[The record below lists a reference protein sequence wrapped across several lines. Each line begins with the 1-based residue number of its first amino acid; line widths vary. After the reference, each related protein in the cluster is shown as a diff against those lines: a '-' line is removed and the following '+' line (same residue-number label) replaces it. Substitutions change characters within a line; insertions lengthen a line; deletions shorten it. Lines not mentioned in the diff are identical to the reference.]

1 MPTNNRIVG
10 LVQKKVLLAVS
21 KLHYIILNS
30 VVLGIEHKLFEL
42 VDLQYRDTVGT
53 ESIQTPLNFSLFVIL
68 QPFAKII

>member
-42 VDLQYRDTVGT
+42 VDLQYRDMLWLSALVGIAI
-53 ESIQTPLNFSLFVIL
+53 ESCDPKCEMLL
-68 QPFAKII
+68 

>member
-42 VDLQYRDTVGT
+42 VDLQYR
-53 ESIQTPLNFSLFVIL
+53 EML
-68 QPFAKII
+68 